1 MGTGPSFEI
10 LHKLH
15 PLKILSF
22 MMKTSRPALSSMRTS
37 LQLKQSII
45 QEEFSSSVKA
55 YVKKIGKI
63 GAKDASAQ
71 NYR

>member
-1 MGTGPSFEI
+1 MGTGPSFKI

-22 MMKTSRPALSSMRTS
+22 MMNISRPALSSAQCNEDLS
-37 LQLKQSII
+37 A
-45 QEEFSSSVKA
+45 VKA
-55 YVKKIGKI
+55 IDYSGGSQSYRKKLGKI

-71 NYR
+71 NSR